1 MNLLEILPTDILKC
15 KNYTINCHFYREQW
29 NFTERFNYFNFLCF
43 IAVVY
48 TGIDLLTILID
59 CVD

>member
-1 MNLLEILPTDILKC
+1 MQELYNKLPFLHEYGEISLKDAIIL
-15 KNYTINCHFYREQW
+15 
-29 NFTERFNYFNFLCF
+29 NFLC
-43 IAVVY
+43 IIIDVY